1 MWNGTVKSFTFSWS
15 TRKNILMKTIGFSQ
29 PLQKKL
35 YKLYFHIS
43 IMLKYDAQNEEI
55 CEMRD
60 K

>member
-1 MWNGTVKSFTFSWS
+1 
-15 TRKNILMKTIGFSQ
+15 MKTIGFSQ